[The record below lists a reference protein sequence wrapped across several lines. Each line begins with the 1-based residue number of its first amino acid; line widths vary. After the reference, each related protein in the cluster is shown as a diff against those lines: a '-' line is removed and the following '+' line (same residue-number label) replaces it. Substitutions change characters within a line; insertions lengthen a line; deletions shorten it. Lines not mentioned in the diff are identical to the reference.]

1 MVSTATT
8 SQQVSSKPL
17 RQLGRDE
24 MNLAEFPITLLTD
37 RVPKDQKEAIYQD
50 EIYDERTGLTLS
62 RKLIISAGNHGLT
75 TAIDDEVILALIQM
89 TKSKNNYT
97 DRRVEFSRHELIQLL
112 NWPRTGASYERILLS
127 LKRWTSVF
135 LQYENAWRDNRTKS
149 WVSAGFHIIDNY
161 EITDSRLTDEQLD
174 LIPSYIIWN
183 KVIFESFQAGYL
195 KPLDYDLCMG
205 LSNSTAKRMYRFLDK
220 RFHHKPDWT
229 FDLKELAHEHIGLGR
244 NYEGPAHLKRNLR
257 PAIEELESIGFL
269 EPLPDS
275 ERFPKDGRNWKIR
288 LIQKAPALPA
298 NPASQ
303 QPTLPLPEPKPP
315 CLVTELANRGVTR
328 ATAAELVRQHPA
340 EAIRGEARRVRLD
353 GGEAGQAGGP
363 EPGRLPGQV
372 DHRRLCAAQG
382 LRQPCRASGPRG
394 GPAGQGTRG
403 GRATPPT
410 AGGGSPRAGVAGRS
424 GRVPRAAD
432 PRRAGGAGSRGAGP
446 CRPRGEASLR
456 GGRPGAVPGRHA
468 AGPGA
473 GARGEGARAGGRPG
487 GGNVLTLPNP
497 MPRALEARGGLRH
510 ADLADADGGRSARE
524 CSAAAVSTRRSGR
537 SGSARAGGA
546 GPAARA
552 SGWIGRPGPCG
563 STRRGRGRVRARGGE
578 TNAMPARRAGPGGT
592 PARAIA
598 PEGGRYV
605 IRRRYNV
612 LRGTRASGPRRHRP
626 EGTAH
631 ARQDPTPPGPDRRGH
646 RGADRRAG
654 PDLGPVRAAQRFRRH
669 PPRRRAGA
677 PRRGTPTPT
686 PSRKDPTMTID
697 RIREALT
704 VAPFVAF
711 DLRLV
716 DGRHFT
722 ITHPD
727 YLTIP
732 PARRPRDIL
741 VFTTRPEGPND
752 EYRTHRIDAAL
763 IVEITTPATA
773 EATAPPVGDGA

>member
-1 MVSTATT
+1 MGSTATT
-8 SQQVSSKPL
+8 GQQVSSKPL

-62 RKLIISAGNHGLT
+62 RKLTISAGNHGLT

-205 LSNSTAKRMYRFLDK
+205 LSNSTAKRMYRFVDK

-288 LIQKAPALPA
+288 LIQKTPTLPA

-328 ATAAELVRQHPA
+328 ATAAELVERHPA
-340 EAIRGEARRVRLD
+340 EAIRAKLDVFDWMAGKQDKRLARSPAGYLVKSITDDYAPPKGYVSREERQAREEARRAEER
-353 GGEAGQAGGP
+353 EKAEQ
-363 EPGRLPGQV
+363 
-372 DHRRLCAAQG
+372 RRLQREQAARERA
-382 LRQPCRASGPRG
+382 LREEVDAYLERLT
-394 GPAGQGTRG
+394 PAER
-403 GRATPPT
+403 
-410 AGGGSPRAGVAGRS
+410 
-424 GRVPRAAD
+424 
-432 PRRAGGAGSRGAGP
+432 
-446 CRPRGEASLR
+446 E
-456 GGRPGAVPGRHA
+456 
-468 AGPGA
+468 
-473 GARGEGARAGGRPG
+473 
-487 GGNVLTLPNP
+487 
-497 MPRALEARGGLRH
+497 ALEAEALAGADPEARQACGETVPTRFRGAALLGLVREH
-510 ADLADADGGRSARE
+510 VARE
-524 CSAAAVSTRRSGR
+524 LSREAA
-537 SGSARAGGA
+537 
-546 GPAARA
+546 PAA
-552 SGWIGRPGPCG
+552 
-563 STRRGRGRVRARGGE
+563 
-578 TNAMPARRAGPGGT
+578 GT
-592 PARAIA
+592 
-598 PEGGRYV
+598 
-605 IRRRYNV
+605 
-612 LRGTRASGPRRHRP
+612 S
-626 EGTAH
+626 
-631 ARQDPTPPGPDRRGH
+631 
-646 RGADRRAG
+646 
-654 PDLGPVRAAQRFRRH
+654 
-669 PPRRRAGA
+669 
-677 PRRGTPTPT
+677 
-686 PSRKDPTMTID
+686 
-697 RIREALT
+697 
-704 VAPFVAF
+704 
-711 DLRLV
+711 
-716 DGRHFT
+716 
-722 ITHPD
+722 
-727 YLTIP
+727 
-732 PARRPRDIL
+732 
-741 VFTTRPEGPND
+741 
-752 EYRTHRIDAAL
+752 
-763 IVEITTPATA
+763 
-773 EATAPPVGDGA
+773 